1 MKMFLFGSVLVAG
14 LILSGCESACCQNV
28 TISDTKKD
36 LLGNLLPI
44 PVITG
49 LPTEAKCGTLLNA
62 SALQSEDKDGV
73 IVSYD
78 WTLDGTPIGSTSET
92 QPVLPCNEET
102 HTICLKVTDDQ
113 NASQQTCQSLKVN
126 NEKEPEPIVDTCKIE
141 PVITYEKADSLQYKF
156 FCEDSTYNGT
166 KIDLATTTCE
176 WTATKKFI
184 GSDEED
190 VHSAIEPVKWINVD
204 PATFESMDLT
214 LTVKNGDCQKSI
226 TKHYILADD
235 LPY

>member
-1 MKMFLFGSVLVAG
+1 MRIFLFSSVMVCG
-14 LILSGCESACCQNV
+14 LIFTGCESACCQNV

-62 SALQSEDKDGV
+62 SALQSKDQDGV
-73 IVSYD
+73 ITAYE
-78 WTLDGTPIGSTSET
+78 WTLDGESIGSQSQS
-92 QPVLPCNEET
+92 QPTLPCNEEI
-102 HTICLKVTDDQ
+102 HTVCLKVTDDK

-126 NEKEPEPIVDTCKIE
+126 NEKEPEPPAHTCGIE
-141 PVITYEKADSLQYKF
+141 PVITYEKADSMQYKF
-156 FCEDSTYNGT
+156 FCKDSTYNGE

-176 WTATKKFI
+176 WTATKKFV
-184 GSDEED
+184 GSDEKD
-190 VHSAIEPVKWINVD
+190 VHSAITPVKWVNVD
-204 PATFESMDLT
+204 PNTFESMDLT
-214 LTVKNGDCQKSI
+214 LTVKNKECQKSV